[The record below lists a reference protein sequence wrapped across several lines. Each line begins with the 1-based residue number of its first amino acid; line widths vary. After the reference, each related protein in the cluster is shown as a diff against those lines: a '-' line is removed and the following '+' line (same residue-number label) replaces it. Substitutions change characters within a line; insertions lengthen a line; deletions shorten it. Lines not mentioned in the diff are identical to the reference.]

1 MKQGKRQKI
10 QEKKQK
16 LFLKETN
23 GNYRNKTYDNKNI
36 KSDEVNSKL
45 RREAINLKTNNQ
57 SLFRE
62 NNWKIN
68 EN

>member
-1 MKQGKRQKI
+1 MKQVKRQKR

-16 LFLKETN
+16 LFLKEPH

-45 RREAINLKTNNQ
+45 KERNNK
-57 SLFRE
+57 FE
-62 NNWKIN
+62 DK
-68 EN
+68 